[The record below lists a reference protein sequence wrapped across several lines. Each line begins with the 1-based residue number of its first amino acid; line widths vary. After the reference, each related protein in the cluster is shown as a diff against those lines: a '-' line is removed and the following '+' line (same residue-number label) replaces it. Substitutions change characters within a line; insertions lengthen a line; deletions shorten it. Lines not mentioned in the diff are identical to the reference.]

1 MLSKKIKMLL
11 KTTNVTI
18 QLAHNCKLI
27 DFEFVN
33 LRADLIY
40 NTIKYCK
47 YIHVYSTKYKL
58 L

>member
-1 MLSKKIKMLL
+1 MPSKKNKNVK
-11 KTTNVTI
+11 KTV
-18 QLAHNCKLI
+18 NCKLI

-40 NTIKYCK
+40 NTIKYCN
-47 YIHVYSTKYKL
+47 YIHVYPTKYKL